1 MQQIMRVLRKLY
13 KYENSQYDG
22 ERAVSIYSVDCLSD
36 KERNV
41 LEDFQWQANTIEE
54 FADHQDMVN
63 KLHSLKQVSVL
74 TRQRCLDA
82 FVAGVGGSYLRGRS
96 VLGAYHKLNALPDHV
111 YVEKPQY
118 ACCWICSGYNKR
130 IYINDSYFQYC
141 LYYGNSYTGNPSY
154 AYLNLRHLMKIEA
167 IKPTDDDKKVFN
179 QLLDFLRN
187 APEDETPGKFE
198 KRLSQAKIVKGDKY
212 TLRGILHSLA
222 LIGVIPNTFI
232 SLSLD
237 SWHDFGDITG
247 AENQLNNTKG
257 RSDMEMPWAGWKGSL
272 KIDEEKAVHYFGDY
286 LTKG

>member
-1 MQQIMRVLRKLY
+1 MQQVMRVLRKLY

-22 ERAVSIYSVDCLSD
+22 GRAVSTYPLDSLSD
-36 KERNV
+36 KERKILSDSHWLPNEIAFFTDH
-41 LEDFQWQANTIEE
+41 EDII
-54 FADHQDMVN
+54 N
-63 KLHSLKQVSVL
+63 KLHSLKQETAI

-96 VLGAYHKLNALPDHV
+96 VLGAYHKLHSLPAHQ
-111 YVEKPQY
+111 YLEKPQY
-118 ACCWICSGYNKR
+118 ACCWVCSDHNKH

-141 LYYGNSYTGNPSY
+141 LYYGNSYTGNVSY
-154 AYLNLRHLMKIEA
+154 TYLNLRHLLTVAAVE
-167 IKPTDDDKKVFN
+167 PTDEDKKVFN
-179 QLLDFLRN
+179 QLLDLLRN

-198 KRLSQAKIVKGDKY
+198 KRLSEAKLIKGDKY

-237 SWHDFGDITG
+237 SWHDFGDVTS

-257 RSDMEMPWAGWKGSL
+257 RSDMEMPWAGWKGNL
-272 KIDEEKAVHYFGDY
+272 KIDEEKTANYFGEY
-286 LTKG
+286 LVKR